1 MINKSQYYKVIRLPI
16 FLEAPRWRVLSP
28 DARTSNAGTPPG
40 SYNLIVRGTLKSG
53 TAVLVHKVGLT
64 LAVKHVSDCQVSV
77 ANREARRSG
86 GFRNPPDPPR
96 VK

>member
-53 TAVLVHKVGLT
+53 TAVLVHIGG
-64 LAVKHVSDCQVSV
+64 ADAGS
-77 ANREARRSG
+77 EARLRLPGLSRESG
-86 GFRNPPDPPR
+86 GAAIRGFP
-96 VK
+96 